1 MQQEAVI
8 EYLRGNKLHLPGH
21 GRCDSPGCT
30 GVVLSMVHILL
41 WILPLT
47 YLILDYSLV
56 QFNKTGSSIALEKEG
71 IEMLP

>member
-8 EYLRGNKLHLPGH
+8 EYLRGNKLHLPRH
-21 GRCDSPGCT
+21 GRCDSPRCT

-41 WILPLT
+41 WTLPLT

-56 QFNKTGSSIALEKEG
+56 QFNETGSSIALEKEG
-71 IEMLP
+71 IETLP